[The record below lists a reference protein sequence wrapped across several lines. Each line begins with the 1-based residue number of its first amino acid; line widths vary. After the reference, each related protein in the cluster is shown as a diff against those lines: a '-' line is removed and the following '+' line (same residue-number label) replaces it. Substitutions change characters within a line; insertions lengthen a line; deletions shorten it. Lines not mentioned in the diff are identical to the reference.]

1 MRVSKPFA
9 ALIIVSVVNAILAVP
24 AHAKSSS
31 GTSLSATVTT
41 TGHLLGNYSL
51 GDREE
56 REPWAQT
63 VSNSETIQWTITA
76 ARNGRL
82 AKRTRPACRLLEK
95 TGWS

>member
-41 TGHLLGNYSL
+41 TGHLLGNYSWEIVKSARTL
-51 GDREE
+51 GTNC
-56 REPWAQT
+56 Q
-63 VSNSETIQWTITA
+63 Q
-76 ARNGRL
+76 
-82 AKRTRPACRLLEK
+82 
-95 TGWS
+95 